1 MCVRL
6 LRMCVR
12 LLRMCSQTLENVC
25 QDDRPLAQAGEK
37 VKGVLGM
44 AFMQRS
50 MHKQRDEA
58 NKLLDDLKAM
68 ERGEG
73 LSDESDYGEDYGAVG
88 KVSRTK
94 RPRGGGQGGE
104 GFESSEEDEEGAGLG
119 AVASGGG
126 EAAKRRAAAAAAE
139 RSAKKSKKGPK
150 PLAEGASL
158 LEQVLKT

>member
-1 MCVRL
+1 M
-6 LRMCVR
+6 
-12 LLRMCSQTLENVC
+12 C
-25 QDDRPLAQAGEK
+25 QDDRPLAKASQAGEK
-37 VKGVLGM
+37 VNGVLGM

-50 MHKQRDEA
+50 MHKQREEA
-58 NKLLDDLKAM
+58 NKLLEDLKAM

-104 GFESSEEDEEGAGLG
+104 GFESSEEDEEGAGHG

-126 EAAKRRAAAAAAE
+126 AAAKRRAAAAAAAAAE

-150 PLAEGASL
+150 PLAEGANL
-158 LEQVLKT
+158 LEQVPRCLGLNLKP

>member
-1 MCVRL
+1 MAL
-6 LRMCVR
+6 
-12 LLRMCSQTLENVC
+12 TLENVR

-50 MHKQRDEA
+50 IHKQREEA
-58 NKLLDDLKAM
+58 NLLLEDLKAM

-73 LSDESDYGEDYGAVG
+73 ESDASDSGQDYGAVG
-88 KVSRTK
+88 KVSRAK

-104 GFESSEEDEEGAGLG
+104 GFESSEEEEEAAEGAGHG

-126 EAAKRRAAAAAAE
+126 AAAKRRAAAE

-158 LEQVLKT
+158 LEQVPRSLFLNPKH

>member
-1 MCVRL
+1 
-6 LRMCVR
+6 
-12 LLRMCSQTLENVC
+12 VC

-50 MHKQRDEA
+50 MHKQREEA
-58 NKLLDDLKAM
+58 SKLLDDLKAM

-104 GFESSEEDEEGAGLG
+104 GFESSEEDEEGAGHG

-126 EAAKRRAAAAAAE
+126 AAAKRRAAAAE

-158 LEQVLKT
+158 LEQVPKP